1 MKKKKRKAVINTFST
16 LYDKL
21 LNIYTTQFYN
31 LLVDQKKRIN
41 VLNRPENLTL
51 DFDEDDLWPMPPL
64 KCDEEVKLEP
74 QETIAERVKLHLRKK
89 NSNRFK
95 SLDSKQ
101 IVNYT
106 SNIISTKKS
115 RK

>member
-1 MKKKKRKAVINTFST
+1 
-16 LYDKL
+16 
-21 LNIYTTQFYN
+21 
-31 LLVDQKKRIN
+31 
-41 VLNRPENLTL
+41 
-51 DFDEDDLWPMPPL
+51 MPPL

-74 QETIAERVKLHLRKK
+74 QETIAEKVKLHLRKK
-89 NSNRFK
+89 NSNRIK